1 MKSIDKYKKV
11 GIRVASLY
19 KEPSFKSELVTQALL
34 SEQLLIIDKNN
45 DWYKVKQWDNY
56 ESWIHSFY
64 LCSKQKNIY
73 DKSIRCNT
81 KNLLTT
87 AKSFLNVPYLW
98 GGKSK
103 LGFDCSGLIQTVYK
117 KLGVDLPRDSSEQIK
132 SKNLIE
138 NKYSNIQI
146 GDLLFFSNNTTIN
159 HVAIYFGN
167 GEIIHASGRV
177 KIEKLENN
185 IKLFNTLHKIFSVRD
200 MVWD

>member
-1 MKSIDKYKKV
+1 MNNISKYKKV

-19 KEPSFKSELVTQALL
+19 SEPSFKSELVTQALL
-34 SEQLLIIDKNN
+34 SERLLVIDKKN

-64 LCSKQKNIY
+64 LCSKQKNIH
-73 DKSIRCNT
+73 DKSIKCNPE
-81 KNLLTT
+81 NLLGT

-117 KLGVDLPRDSSEQIK
+117 KLGVDLPRDSSGQIK

-138 NKYSNIQI
+138 TKYSNIQI
-146 GDLLFFSNNTTIN
+146 GDLLFFSKNAIIN

-167 GEIIHASGRV
+167 GQIIHSSGNV
-177 KIEKLENN
+177 KIEKLEKN
-185 IKLFNTLHKIFSVRD
+185 IKLFDSLHKIFSVRD
-200 MVWD
+200 MVGD